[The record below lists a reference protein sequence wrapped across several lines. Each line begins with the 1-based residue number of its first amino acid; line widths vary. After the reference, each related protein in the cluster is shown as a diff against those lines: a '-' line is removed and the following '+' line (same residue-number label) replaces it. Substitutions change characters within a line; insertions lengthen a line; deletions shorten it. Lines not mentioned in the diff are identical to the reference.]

1 MSGIFGV
8 VSKGDCAEIL
18 FYGTDYHSHLGTE
31 FGGMAVLG
39 DDFSREIHNI
49 SQSQFKSKFYTDY
62 RNMKGNK
69 GIGIISDCDEQPIYL
84 SSKFGPFCIVTCG
97 FIENAK
103 ELSESLLEEGVSF
116 SEVTKGKVN
125 STELVAKLIHQGKDI
140 VDGIEGMFKRIEGS
154 CSLLILHKDGI
165 YAARDRFGYMPLAVG
180 KRANDWAIASE
191 TFAFENNHFNI
202 VKYLGPGEIALINE
216 KGIINKSPSRDANQI
231 CAFLWI
237 YTGFPA
243 SNYEGI
249 NTEVVRERC
258 GRLLAKRDK
267 DIKADLVTGV
277 PDSGLSHGL
286 GYAMESGKPFRR
298 PLVKYTPGYGRSYTP
313 PSQETR
319 DLIATMKLVAIREI
333 IENNKIVV
341 CEDSIVRGTQLKNFT
356 VKKLWDRGAK
366 EIHVR
371 LACPPLM
378 FPCKFNLSTRSIKEL
393 AARKAICAIEG
404 HDINDVSEY
413 VDDTSKKHEKML
425 EWITKDVDVTTLRYQ
440 KIDDMVEAIGLPK
453 EKLCLYCWTGKCP
466 SKGAC
471 AKNKKE
477 KQTVTA

>member
-1 MSGIFGV
+1 VSGIFGI
-8 VSKGDCAEIL
+8 VSKNDCAETL

-31 FGGMAVLG
+31 FGGIAVLG

-49 SQSQFKSKFYTDY
+49 SQSQFKSKFYSDY
-62 RNMKGNK
+62 KNMKGNK

-84 SSKFGPFCIVTCG
+84 SSKFGPFCIVTSG

-103 ELSESLLEEGVSF
+103 ELSEKLLKEGVSF
-116 SEVTKGKVN
+116 SEVTKGNVN
-125 STELVAKLIHQGKDI
+125 STELIAKMIHQGNDI
-140 VDGIEGMFKRIEGS
+140 IDGIEKMFDRIEGS

-165 YAARDRFGYMPLAVG
+165 YAARDRFGYTPLAAG
-180 KRANDWAIASE
+180 KREDDWAIASE
-191 TFAFENNHFNI
+191 TFAFENNDFKI
-202 VKYLGPGEIALINE
+202 MKYLGPGEIILIDE
-216 KGIINKSPSRDANQI
+216 KGITGKKQSKDISQI

-249 NTEVVRERC
+249 NTEIVRERC
-258 GRLLAKRDK
+258 GRLLARRDE
-267 DIKADLVTGV
+267 DIQADLVTGV

-313 PSQETR
+313 PSQATR
-319 DLIATMKLVAIREI
+319 DLVATMKLIAIREI

-341 CEDSIVRGTQLKNFT
+341 CEDSIVRGTQLKKFT

-366 EIHVR
+366 EIHAR

-393 AARKAICAIEG
+393 AARKAINAIEG
-404 HDINDVSEY
+404 HDIEDVSEY
-413 VDDTSKKHEKML
+413 IDDTSEKYKNML
-425 EWITKDVDVTTLRYQ
+425 EWIARDIDVTTLRYQ
-440 KIDDMVEAIGLPK
+440 KIDDMVKAIGLPK
-453 EKLCLYCWTGKCP
+453 EQLCLYCWTGRCP
-466 SKGAC
+466 VKGQCKAET
-471 AKNKKE
+471 KE
-477 KQTVTA
+477 KQAAMV